1 MRNAFRYAGLVLM
14 VCLLTGLVLATVCF
28 GGEQGT
34 NADQQQLK
42 NLISGYF
49 ASWNKPDMAAY
60 KGCFHPLASIYFV
73 DGAGNPHYSR
83 VEEFIIGQA
92 KFHQAAQQHQ
102 QRVSESPT
110 KVSLTVHGR
119 LAQAAV
125 RWKLY
130 TGSATVTGID
140 YFTLIKTDAGW
151 RILSLAFE
159 NDKK

>member
-14 VCLLTGLVLATVCF
+14 VCLLTGLMLATVCF

-49 ASWNKPDMAAY
+49 ASWSKPDMAAY

-73 DGAGNPHYSR
+73 DGAGNPHCTR
-83 VEEFIIGQA
+83 LDEFIAGQERV
-92 KFHQAAQQHQ
+92 HRAA
-102 QRVSESPT
+102 RERLSEKPT
-110 KVSLTVHGR
+110 HISLTIHGR

-130 TGSATVTGID
+130 TGSAAVTGID

-159 NDKK
+159 NDKR